1 MKTFSCF
8 LNLNKSKLMKFILS
22 TVLILF
28 MAQGATAQNRTI
40 SGVTF
45 LPKLDIKGKSLF
57 FNGCGL
63 REKYTL
69 DLYVAGLY
77 LEKTTMD
84 ANKVMAADEM
94 SAIKI
99 VITSSKV
106 TRDKFNESVKDGFEN
121 ATTGKATAAQIGQFK
136 GFFVDAFN
144 VKDEILMI
152 YVPGKGVAVTI
163 NGKFKGLVEGL
174 EFKKRLYAIWLGD
187 KPASAKLKKGML
199 GRL

>member
-1 MKTFSCF
+1 
-8 LNLNKSKLMKFILS
+8 MKFILS

-136 GFFVDAFN
+136 GFFVDA
-144 VKDEILMI
+144 ILMI

>member
-1 MKTFSCF
+1 MDPNT
-8 LNLNKSKLMKFILS
+8 I
-22 TVLILF
+22 
-28 MAQGATAQNRTI
+28 MASNA
-40 SGVTF
+40 
-45 LPKLDIKGKSLF
+45 
-57 FNGCGL
+57 C
-63 REKYTL
+63 
-69 DLYVAGLY
+69 
-77 LEKTTMD
+77 
-84 ANKVMAADEM
+84 

-106 TRDKFNESVKDGFEN
+106 TRDKFNESVKDGFAN
-121 ATTGKATAAQIGQFK
+121 ATTGKATAAEIAKFK
-136 GFFVDAFN
+136 GFFSEAFK

-163 NGKFKGLVEGL
+163 NGKYKGIVEGL

>member
-1 MKTFSCF
+1 
-8 LNLNKSKLMKFILS
+8 MKFILS
-22 TVLILF
+22 SLLVLF
-28 MAQGATAQNRTI
+28 MAHGYIAQNRTI

-45 LPKLDIKGKSLF
+45 PPKLDIKGTSLY

-84 ANKVMAADEM
+84 ANKVMAADAS

-106 TRDKFNESVKDGFEN
+106 TRDKFNESVKEGFAN
-121 ATTGKATAAQIGQFK
+121 ASTGKASAAEIAKFK
-136 GFFVDAFN
+136 GFFADPFK

-163 NGKFKGLVEGL
+163 NGKYKGIVEGL
-174 EFKKRLYAIWLGD
+174 EFKKALYAIWLGD

>member
-1 MKTFSCF
+1 
-8 LNLNKSKLMKFILS
+8 MKFILS
-22 TVLILF
+22 SLFVVLL
-28 MAQGATAQNRTI
+28 AQGSIAQNRTI

-45 LPKLDIKGKSLF
+45 PPKLDVKGTALY

-77 LEKTTMD
+77 LESTTMD
-84 ANKVMAADEM
+84 ANKVISSDAA
-94 SAIKI
+94 SAIKL

-121 ATTGKATAAQIGQFK
+121 ASTGKASSAEIAKFKSFFSAAFK
-136 GFFVDAFN
+136 VN
-144 VKDEILMI
+144 DEILMI

-199 GRL
+199 GKM

>member
-1 MKTFSCF
+1 
-8 LNLNKSKLMKFILS
+8 MKFILS
-22 TVLILF
+22 SFLVLF
-28 MAQGATAQNRTI
+28 MAQSTFAQNRTI

-45 LPKLDIKGKSLF
+45 PPKLDIKGTSLY

-63 REKYTL
+63 REKYKL

-77 LEKTTMD
+77 LDKTTMD
-84 ANKVMAADEM
+84 AKKIMASNSS

-121 ATTGKATAAQIGQFK
+121 ATTGKATAAEIAKFK
-136 GFFVDAFN
+136 GFFSDPFK

-163 NGKFKGLVEGL
+163 NGKYKGIVEGL

-187 KPASAKLKKGML
+187 KPASGKLKKGML